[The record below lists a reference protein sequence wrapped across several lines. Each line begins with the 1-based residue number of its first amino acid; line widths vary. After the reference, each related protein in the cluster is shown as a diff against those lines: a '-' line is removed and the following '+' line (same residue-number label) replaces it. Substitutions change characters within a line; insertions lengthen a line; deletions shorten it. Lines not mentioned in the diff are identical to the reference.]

1 MKTLTP
7 ILIILM
13 FSLCYCALKKD
24 KNSLT
29 KDNIKGRVSTLTE
42 SHYSA
47 IERFGE
53 TQKGGLEYKYIYKY
67 DTNGSQIELNGYNSD
82 GSSRGGK
89 YTSKYDAKGNQIE
102 VNGYSNIPGIIDGRE
117 RKTIYKYDTNGNK
130 IEESWYDPDGSL
142 SLITIFKYDSRGNQ
156 IEANCYNSDGSLLI
170 SRSTYKYDSRGNKIE
185 DNFCFPYPVCDSGD
199 KYTFKYDSRGN
210 QIEENRYNSD
220 GSLEYKHTFK
230 YDEYDKTGNW
240 VRKIK
245 FRNDKPLVITE
256 RKIEYY
262 TIKYK

>member
-67 DTNGSQIELNGYNSD
+67 DTN
-82 GSSRGGK
+82 
-89 YTSKYDAKGNQIE
+89 GNQIE